1 MTKREYAEQVAVM
14 VNGKVVEMEKANGV
28 VLTGVTPIDKRKVS
42 PIVYI
47 DTAFDNGVSVEDAA
61 SDVEATF
68 NKEVEGMDV
77 DFMSDYVKVKPR
89 LRVALYNKKTKAPMS
104 KSALDYGFPDLIMVP
119 YVTFGNVN
127 GSFATAKVREDMLDT
142 WGKTADEIYADALD
156 NIDTDIVPMD
166 DMLASLM
173 GSDAPTEINMDM
185 FVVSN
190 TDRYL
195 GAISVIKAHDKLKET
210 FPEGYYVIPSS
221 IHEVIVVSKDNIMY
235 DALNN
240 MICEVNAT
248 QLAPDEV
255 LSNIPYSFN

>member
-1 MTKREYAEQVAVM
+1 MTKREYAEKVAEI
-14 VNGKVVEMEKANGV
+14 VNGKVVEIEKTNGI
-28 VLTGVTPIDKRKVS
+28 VLTGVTPIDKRQVS
-42 PIVYI
+42 PIVYV
-47 DTAFDNGVSVEDAA
+47 DRAFEEGLSVEEMADN
-61 SDVEATF
+61 VEATF
-68 NKEVEGMDV
+68 NKEVKGMDV
-77 DFMSDYVKVKPR
+77 EFITDYAQVKPR

-104 KSALDYGFPDLIMVP
+104 KSALEYGFPDLIVVP
-119 YVTFGNVN
+119 YITFGNVN
-127 GSFATAKVREDMLDT
+127 GSFATSKVREDMLDT
-142 WGKTADEIYADALD
+142 WGKTEEEIYADALD

-173 GSDAPTEINMDM
+173 GNYVPTEINMDM

-190 TDRYL
+190 SDSYL

-235 DALNN
+235 DALNK

-248 QLAPDEV
+248 NLAPDEV
-255 LSNIPYSFN
+255 LSNVPYSFN